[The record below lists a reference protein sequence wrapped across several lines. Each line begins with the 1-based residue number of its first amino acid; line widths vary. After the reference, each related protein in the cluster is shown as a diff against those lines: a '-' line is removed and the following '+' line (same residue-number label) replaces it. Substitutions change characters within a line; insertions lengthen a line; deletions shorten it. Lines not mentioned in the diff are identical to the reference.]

1 MSNKSIITDE
11 MKNFIGLETD
21 PKSYFVE
28 RHSVERFVDAIQ
40 DENPIYI
47 DENFAKEQKGGLI
60 APPTYVRLF
69 KANRL
74 EKKFPEPFSNL
85 VDGGSSYNFHKD
97 IFVGDKITVV
107 SKLKDLFIKS
117 GTMGDMLFKVTLI
130 SYTNQKNELVAT
142 QEVVTITYGK
152 GEKTFL
158 G

>member
-1 MSNKSIITDE
+1 
-11 MKNFIGLETD
+11 MKILQ
-21 PKSYFVE
+21 K
-28 RHSVERFVDAIQ
+28 
-40 DENPIYI
+40 
-47 DENFAKEQKGGLI
+47 KKKGGLI

-107 SKLKDLFIKS
+107 SKLKDLFLKS

-130 SYTNQKNELVAT
+130 SYTNQNNELVAT